1 MIGLSII
8 NRYLFKEL
16 LGPFIT
22 SLLTFSTI
30 MLMGRTLKLSD
41 LVVNKGLSIIDILKL
56 ISYIFI
62 PFLGYIIPMSGAADM
77 HEVEKC
83 QPVSLYQIT
92 IQGTLGTN
100 LSHWFDSLS
109 VTSPVNSDI
118 TILSGEIP
126 DQPKLRGILN
136 TLWDLNLSIIS
147 VIKLKD

>member
-1 MIGLSII
+1 
-8 NRYLFKEL
+8 
-16 LGPFIT
+16 
-22 SLLTFSTI
+22 
-30 MLMGRTLKLSD
+30 
-41 LVVNKGLSIIDILKL
+41 
-56 ISYIFI
+56 
-62 PFLGYIIPMSGAADM
+62 M